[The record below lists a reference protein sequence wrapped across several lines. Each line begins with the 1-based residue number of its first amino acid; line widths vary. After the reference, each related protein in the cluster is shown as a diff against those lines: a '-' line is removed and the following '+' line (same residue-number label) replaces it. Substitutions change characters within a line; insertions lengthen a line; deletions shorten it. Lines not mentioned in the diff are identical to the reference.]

1 MSKLSFP
8 KEKISILLL
17 EGIHDNAVAD
27 LADHGYTNVTRLP
40 KALDEQ
46 DLIERLTGVHMLG
59 IRSRSQLTEKV
70 LREADKLMAV
80 GCFCI
85 GTNQVNL
92 SMARRLGLS
101 VFNAPHSNTRS
112 VAELVMGQIIM
123 LMRGI
128 WDKSRSVHEGG
139 WMKSAN
145 YTHEIRGAVLG

>member
-1 MSKLSFP
+1 MPKLSFP

-46 DLIERLTGVHMLG
+46 ELIERLAGVHMLG
-59 IRSRSQLTEKV
+59 IRSRTQLTAEV

-85 GTNQVNL
+85 GTNQVDL
-92 SMARRLGLS
+92 RRARRRGVP
-101 VFNAPHSNTRS
+101 VFNAPF
-112 VAELVMGQIIM
+112 
-123 LMRGI
+123 
-128 WDKSRSVHEGG
+128 
-139 WMKSAN
+139 SA
-145 YTHEIRGAVLG
+145 TPAAWPSW

>member
-1 MSKLSFP
+1 MPKLSFP

-46 DLIERLTGVHMLG
+46 DLIERMAGVHMLG

-85 GTNQVNL
+85 GTNQVDL
-92 SMARRLGLS
+92 AVRAPARRFPYS
-101 VFNAPHSNTRS
+101 TRRTATPAAS
-112 VAELVMGQIIM
+112 PN
-123 LMRGI
+123 
-128 WDKSRSVHEGG
+128 W
-139 WMKSAN
+139 
-145 YTHEIRGAVLG
+145 